1 MPDHRDTYAVDFSG
15 ENDALRPGNTV
26 SWAKN
31 SKSTSHIAWSGVVA
45 VRWTLEQL
53 KTRFPS
59 MVKQAGY
66 EEIAERIDQQ
76 TIADQLTRL
85 EPEILAKY

>member
-1 MPDHRDTYAVDFSG
+1 VKD
-15 ENDALRPGNTV
+15 E
-26 SWAKN
+26 
-31 SKSTSHIAWSGVVA
+31 GVEDA

-76 TIADQLTRL
+76 AIADYLTQS
-85 EPEILAKY
+85 EPEIIAKY

>member
-1 MPDHRDTYAVDFSG
+1 VKDS
-15 ENDALRPGNTV
+15 
-26 SWAKN
+26 
-31 SKSTSHIAWSGVVA
+31 
-45 VRWTLEQL
+45 VRWTLTQL

-59 MVKQAGY
+59 MVKEAGY

-76 TIADQLTRL
+76 AIADQLTRL

>member
-1 MPDHRDTYAVDFSG
+1 MKQQRLSVVRPEFAHR
-15 ENDALRPGNTV
+15 
-26 SWAKN
+26 
-31 SKSTSHIAWSGVVA
+31 
-45 VRWTLEQL
+45 LEQL

-76 TIADQLTRL
+76 TITDQLTRL
-85 EPEILAKY
+85 EREIIAKY

>member
-1 MPDHRDTYAVDFSG
+1 MKD
-15 ENDALRPGNTV
+15 E
-26 SWAKN
+26 
-31 SKSTSHIAWSGVVA
+31 GVEDP
-45 VRWTLEQL
+45 VRWTLDQL

-76 TIADQLTRL
+76 AIGNLLIGL
-85 EPEILAKY
+85 EPEILDK

>member
-1 MPDHRDTYAVDFSG
+1 VEDS
-15 ENDALRPGNTV
+15 
-26 SWAKN
+26 
-31 SKSTSHIAWSGVVA
+31 

-66 EEIAERIDQQ
+66 EEIAKKIDQQ
-76 TIADQLTRL
+76 AIADQLTRL
-85 EPEILAKY
+85 EPEIIAKY

>member
-1 MPDHRDTYAVDFSG
+1 MKD
-15 ENDALRPGNTV
+15 E
-26 SWAKN
+26 
-31 SKSTSHIAWSGVVA
+31 GVEDA

-53 KTRFPS
+53 KSRFPS
-59 MVKQAGY
+59 MVKQVGY

-76 TIADQLTRL
+76 EIADQLTRL

>member
-1 MPDHRDTYAVDFSG
+1 MKDEGIEDP
-15 ENDALRPGNTV
+15 
-26 SWAKN
+26 
-31 SKSTSHIAWSGVVA
+31 

-66 EEIAERIDQQ
+66 EEIAERIDQKAI
-76 TIADQLTRL
+76 TDQLTRL
-85 EPEILAKY
+85 ELEILAKY